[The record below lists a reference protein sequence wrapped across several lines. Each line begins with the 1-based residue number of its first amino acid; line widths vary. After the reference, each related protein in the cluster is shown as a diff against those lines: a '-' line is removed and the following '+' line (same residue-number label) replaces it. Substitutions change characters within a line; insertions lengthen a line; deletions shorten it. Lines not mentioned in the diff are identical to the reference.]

1 MIKKPIVAGD
11 STLFSAWF
19 VLVLIIALIIVGVV
33 CICLYFARK
42 RTIFRIDYAG
52 GNIGFDMSW
61 ISQEE
66 AVNFQRALRM
76 CKDAENKR
84 QFSPEVQN
92 PANNSDYVSAP
103 DELRKYYELLN
114 QGIITQEDFEAKKK
128 QLLGL

>member
-1 MIKKPIVAGD
+1 MHKYN
-11 STLFSAWF
+11 
-19 VLVLIIALIIVGVV
+19 II
-33 CICLYFARK
+33 
-42 RTIFRIDYAG
+42 
-52 GNIGFDMSW
+52 
-61 ISQEE
+61 EE

-92 PANNSDYVSAP
+92 PVNNSGYVSAP
-103 DELRKYYELLN
+103 DELRKYYELRN

>member
-1 MIKKPIVAGD
+1 MIKKPIVAGVA
-11 STLFSAWF
+11 SGGLA
-19 VLVLIIALIIVGVV
+19 IIVFALIIVGVV
-33 CICLYFARK
+33 FICLYFIRK

-76 CKDAENKR
+76 CKDAEDKR

-92 PANNSDYVSAP
+92 PANNSDCVSAP

>member
-1 MIKKPIVAGD
+1 MKPIVA
-11 STLFSAWF
+11 STNSGGLA
-19 VLVLIIALIIVGVV
+19 IIVFALIIVGVV
-33 CICLYFARK
+33 FICLYFIRK

-76 CKDAENKR
+76 CKDAEDKR

-92 PANNSDYVSAP
+92 PVNNSGYVSAP

-128 QLLGL
+128 QLLGLNK

>member
-1 MIKKPIVAGD
+1 MIKKPIVAGI
-11 STLFSAWF
+11 S
-19 VLVLIIALIIVGVV
+19 VLPSVLIILLIILLIIVGVV
-33 CICLYFARK
+33 CICLYFIRK

-76 CKDAENKR
+76 CKDAEDKR
-84 QFSPEVQN
+84 QFSSDVQN
-92 PANNSDYVSAP
+92 PADNPNGISVP

>member
-1 MIKKPIVAGD
+1 
-11 STLFSAWF
+11 
-19 VLVLIIALIIVGVV
+19 
-33 CICLYFARK
+33 
-42 RTIFRIDYAG
+42 
-52 GNIGFDMSW
+52 MSW

-76 CKDAENKR
+76 CKDAEDKR

-92 PANNSDYVSAP
+92 PVNNSGYVSAP
-103 DELRKYYELLN
+103 DELLN